1 MLLSLSWLRE
11 FVPYEGSASELADR
25 LTMLGLEVDDIVHPF
40 ADISSIVVGK
50 VVECAPHPNSDHMH
64 VCKVDVGSGELLPIV
79 CGAPNVAAGQ
89 TVAVA
94 TVGTAMPGGMQI
106 KKAKLRGE
114 PSFGMI
120 CSEREMGLSEDHTGI
135 LVLDDSLP
143 IGVPLVDALNLD
155 KEVLDIDITP
165 NRADCLSVLGLAREV
180 ALAFNLPMQVTEKLP
195 EFSASD
201 YPHPEIVI
209 EDPAFCPCYMGRV
222 ITGTTLAPSPIR
234 MRYRLHAVGVR
245 AISNVVDVTNYIL
258 METGQPLHS
267 FALDKVRGG
276 KVIVRHAEEGEHFT
290 TLDGQDRILTARDL
304 TIRDA
309 EGPVG
314 LAGVMGGLESEMTAE
329 SKGVFL
335 ESAIFRPASIRATA
349 RRLGLHSEASFRF
362 ERGVDQQRTQWCLDR
377 ACAMI
382 QSLAGGIVS
391 DRLCKSEPAPFVPA
405 QIKYRPARCTKLL
418 GEEPGLDFSK
428 NVLTGLGCEVDAT
441 NSDEWSVKQPS
452 WRPDVTREADL
463 IEEVARFYGMDK
475 VKPVLPS
482 VERKLEDASLPET
495 TYAFMDR
502 LRCWASGLGL
512 NECINYS
519 FVGTRDLDLLNLPK
533 EGRIEIM
540 NPLSADQD
548 VLRTA
553 LAPGLLHTLNTNM
566 RQNASSVRIFELA
579 NVFVKDDTVYT
590 GTRETGMMGFL
601 LTGRRYDELWPQ
613 KIGELDYLDLKGI
626 AENLMRFLHL
636 PAPTVS
642 LKSEHPYLL
651 PAVDVYVGEECVGAM
666 GRVQPAIADR
676 YEARWP
682 VWVAEFNL
690 EVLRRLHDA
699 ATTGF
704 RELAT
709 YPAVRRDIT
718 VIADPGMKAKTIMD
732 AIVSSGSF
740 LLEDVSMID
749 LFVPKDGSSRNLTF
763 RLTMRSPKKTLKDAE
778 ADKERDRIVHALE
791 KDLGVRI

>member
-1 MLLSLSWLRE
+1 M
-11 FVPYEGSASELADR
+11 
-25 LTMLGLEVDDIVHPF
+25 
-40 ADISSIVVGK
+40 
-50 VVECAPHPNSDHMH
+50 
-64 VCKVDVGSGELLPIV
+64 
-79 CGAPNVAAGQ
+79 
-89 TVAVA
+89 
-94 TVGTAMPGGMQI
+94 
-106 KKAKLRGE
+106 
-114 PSFGMI
+114 
-120 CSEREMGLSEDHTGI
+120 
-135 LVLDDSLP
+135 
-143 IGVPLVDALNLD
+143 
-155 KEVLDIDITP
+155 
-165 NRADCLSVLGLAREV
+165 
-180 ALAFNLPMQVTEKLP
+180 
-195 EFSASD
+195 
-201 YPHPEIVI
+201 
-209 EDPAFCPCYMGRV
+209 
-222 ITGTTLAPSPIR
+222 
-234 MRYRLHAVGVR
+234 
-245 AISNVVDVTNYIL
+245 
-258 METGQPLHS
+258 
-267 FALDKVRGG
+267 
-276 KVIVRHAEEGEHFT
+276 
-290 TLDGQDRILTARDL
+290 
-304 TIRDA
+304 
-309 EGPVG
+309 
-314 LAGVMGGLESEMTAE
+314 
-329 SKGVFL
+329 
-335 ESAIFRPASIRATA
+335 
-349 RRLGLHSEASFRF
+349 
-362 ERGVDQQRTQWCLDR
+362 
-377 ACAMI
+377 
-382 QSLAGGIVS
+382 
-391 DRLCKSEPAPFVPA
+391 
-405 QIKYRPARCTKLL
+405 
-418 GEEPGLDFSK
+418 
-428 NVLTGLGCEVDAT
+428 
-441 NSDEWSVKQPS
+441 KQPS

-519 FVGTRDLDLLNLPK
+519 FVGTRDLDLLNLPN

-613 KIGELDYLDLKGI
+613 KVGELDYLDLKGI